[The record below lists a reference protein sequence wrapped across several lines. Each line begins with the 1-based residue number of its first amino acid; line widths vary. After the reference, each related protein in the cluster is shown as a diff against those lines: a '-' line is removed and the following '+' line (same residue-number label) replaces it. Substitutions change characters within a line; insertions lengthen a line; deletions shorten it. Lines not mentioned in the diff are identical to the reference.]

1 MDYILQK
8 FAGSMHYIVLDA
20 KTVTKLIKNNNK
32 RVICRLNNTAE
43 FHCALM
49 RRKEGGHFITIG
61 AAICKKIKIKSGAT
75 VSASFKVDKTEY
87 QFEMPEELQ
96 EVLNTDPKAQEIFV
110 ALTAGNQRGLMY
122 LVTLAKLS
130 DKKIER
136 ALKIADKIKAGV
148 ISPRLILK

>member
-8 FAGSMHYIVLDA
+8 FAGSKHYIVLDA
-20 KTVTKLIKNNNK
+20 KTVTKLTKNNNK
-32 RVICRLNNTAE
+32 RVICRLTNTVE

-61 AAICKKIKIKSGAT
+61 ADICKKLKIKSGST
-75 VSASFKVDKTEY
+75 VSACFKVDKTEY
-87 QFEMPEELQ
+87 QFKMPEALQ
-96 EVLNTDPKAQEIFV
+96 EVLNTDPKAQEIFA

-122 LVTLAKLS
+122 LVTLVKLS
-130 DKKIER
+130 DKRIER

>member
-20 KTVTKLIKNNNK
+20 KTVTKLTKNNNK
-32 RVICRLNNTAE
+32 RVICRLNNTVE

-49 RRKEGGHFITIG
+49 RRKEGGHFIAVG
-61 AAICKKIKIKSGAT
+61 AAICKKLKIKSGAT
-75 VSASFKVDKTEY
+75 ISAVFKADKTEY

-96 EVLNTDPKAQEIFV
+96 EVLNTDPKAQEIF
-110 ALTAGNQRGLMY
+110 ATLTAGNQRGLMY
-122 LVTLAKLS
+122 LVTLLKAS

-136 ALKIADKIKAGV
+136 ALKIADKIKVGV